1 MCWHKLI
8 VYPSI
13 VYSRV
18 QFSKRKEK
26 FLLLT
31 SLNDLG
37 FWKDQLAFGIDW
49 YRIVWNSNFM
59 YLWKHWEVS
68 VFCYLK
74 RWAENIEILF
84 FQSELKSL
92 IFITPLNS
100 DDLSSLTLGNE
111 LEKSHRSIFFL
122 ILLFAFWVCFLLL
135 WQVCQS
141 PLLIDYLFLTFL
153 PFLLFPKNV
162 LFLFLFSVIFYFSL
176 FIFAFILFTLFH
188 FKAFDIGIKRHFF
201 PTVSCKPASLNI
213 TIKMILKT
221 DTF

>member
-8 VYPSI
+8 VYPNI

-18 QFSKRKEK
+18 QFFKRKEK
-26 FLLLT
+26 LLLLT
-31 SLNDLG
+31 SLNGLG
-37 FWKDQLAFGIDW
+37 FWKYQLAFGIDW
-49 YRIVWNSNFM
+49 YRIKQHF
-59 YLWKHWEVS
+59 YLWKHWEAS

-74 RWAENIEILF
+74 RWVENIEILF

-122 ILLFAFWVCFLLL
+122 ILLFAFPTFSVCFLLL

-141 PLLIDYLFLTFL
+141 PLLIDYLFFTFL
-153 PFLLFPKNV
+153 PFILFPKNV
-162 LFLFLFSVIFYFSL
+162 LFMFLFSLIFYILS
-176 FIFAFILFTLFH
+176 FIFHFCFHSFYFIPFQGL
-188 FKAFDIGIKRHFF
+188 RHRH
-201 PTVSCKPASLNI
+201 
-213 TIKMILKT
+213 
-221 DTF
+221 